1 MSKMV
6 KQLDL
11 TDLKPYKKSEKIGF
25 VTQGTSS
32 AGADVKTFDDFI
44 RIANENVKIAN
55 ENNRRLQDSYMAIH
69 NDLNWHEW
77 IYFSVSM
84 KRWRIGPKPGTNNWV
99 IEEMT
104 GLDWKNQ
111 SHWTTQHTFWG
122 GEKAS
127 TV

>member
-1 MSKMV
+1 MA

-11 TDLKPYKKSEKIGF
+11 MDYSAAKDVEELKKIL
-25 VTQGTSS
+25 
-32 AGADVKTFDDFI
+32 I
-44 RIANENVKIAN
+44 
-55 ENNRRLQDSYMAIH
+55 ENNRRLQDSYRNIH

-77 IYFSVSM
+77 LYFSVNM